1 MATSARGKSIEAA
14 RKRVNARRAARNREN
29 YMATQGRNIKKR
41 PIVDS
46 NQGQGLKAN
55 LAQLNRDASQLP
67 VLRELNDLRGD
78 FTGAAKKGIER
89 FIDYFPE
96 GAKEKFLGLQKAMV
110 DAFGRNAE
118 EVGAAS
124 RDYDIPFYKGGN
136 PIAVDKGSRSNQFL
150 RGLMQDKS
158 AYDQAVRDDKVFYTG
173 LEEMSGDN
181 YEASHPGYIALLN
194 DPSRLKDMSPIRGLN
209 YMRSIT
215 GDPSNMGFDEFE
227 AMRQEQPDVYGGLTA
242 TQIAQKL
249 LPQYQAAADEM
260 YGEGFI
266 ANKAPEYVDVDPEI
280 MNYRDPIRDMVSSV
294 VPESEREISIE
305 DLYIAPN
312 EYSNQP
318 NIDAYNEMMTTPTPT
333 WSIYDT
339 FPGLSNAMPG
349 LLPKNLD
356 KPLEEMTAGE
366 AALWAAKNPSAA
378 LNLGW
383 SPKL

>member
-1 MATSARGKSIEAA
+1 MASRAEMITRARE
-14 RKRVNARRAARNREN
+14 RVDARRAARNREN
-29 YMATQGRNIKKR
+29 YMATQGRNIRKR

-46 NQGQGLKAN
+46 NQGQGFKAN
-55 LAQLNRDASQLP
+55 LAQLNKDFSQLP
-67 VLRELNDLRGD
+67 VIRELNDLRGD
-78 FTGAAKKGIER
+78 FTGATKKGIER

-96 GAKEKFLGLQKAMV
+96 GAKEKFLGLQKAAV

-118 EVGAAS
+118 EVRAAK
-124 RDYDIPFYKGGN
+124 RDDDKLTIGGDS
-136 PIAVDKGSRSNQFL
+136 IAVDKGSRSDQFL

-194 DPSRLKDMSPIRGLN
+194 DPSRLKDMSPISGLN

-266 ANKAPEYVDVDPEI
+266 ANKAPEYADRDMVVPTIKDKYNIADSFPMSRDFAPQLTTADLPFGERFPNIFSDPEI
-280 MNYRDPIRDMVSSV
+280 GKRLNKFGFFERD
-294 VPESEREISIE
+294 IE
-305 DLYIAPN
+305 D
-312 EYSNQP
+312 
-318 NIDAYNEMMTTPTPT
+318 
-333 WSIYDT
+333 
-339 FPGLSNAMPG
+339 
-349 LLPKNLD
+349 
-356 KPLEEMTAGE
+356 EEDEEDEDFTMGYG
-366 AALWAAKNPSAA
+366 K
-378 LNLGW
+378 
-383 SPKL
+383 

>member
-14 RKRVNARRAARNREN
+14 RKRVDARRAAIRDDYRRTYSQNL
-29 YMATQGRNIKKR
+29 GKR
-41 PIVDS
+41 RFGKTDTGSKRRGVLGD
-46 NQGQGLKAN
+46 

-67 VLRELNDLRGD
+67 VFKELNQLRGD
-78 FTGAAKKGIER
+78 VTGAAKKGIER
-89 FIDYFPE
+89 FIDYFPQ
-96 GAKEKFLGLQKAMV
+96 GAKEKFLGLQKAAV
-110 DAFGRNAE
+110 DVFAKNAE

-136 PIAVDKGSRSNQFL
+136 PIAVDKGSRSDQFL
-150 RGLMQDKS
+150 RGLMQDKR

-194 DPSRLKDMSPIRGLN
+194 DPSRLKDMSPISGLN

-280 MNYRDPIRDMVSSV
+280 MNYRDPIRDMVADPFYGGRS
-294 VPESEREISIE
+294 PTDE
-305 DLYIAPN
+305 LYA
-312 EYSNQP
+312 S
-318 NIDAYNEMMTTPTPT
+318 
-333 WSIYDT
+333 T
-339 FPGLSNAMPG
+339 FTM
-349 LLPKNLD
+349 
-356 KPLEEMTAGE
+356 
-366 AALWAAKNPSAA
+366 NPSVEGSSPVSKQYKDMWMN
-378 LNLGW
+378 NLINS
-383 SPKL
+383 SPRYVIEEEEEQGVPFYQ